1 MGKLSLVNL
10 FMFMFK
16 LAKLSLAKL
25 GEGKFWQN
33 DVEPIK
39 FDAVREGYVNMNILI
54 NFSNNILKTFRLY
67 FTLEHFA
74 LINNATQYFYYYLLY
89 LSILYYKYYL

>member
-1 MGKLSLVNL
+1 
-10 FMFMFK
+10 MFK

-25 GEGKFWQN
+25 GEVKFWQN

-54 NFSNNILKTFRLY
+54 NFPKIF
-67 FTLEHFA
+67 
-74 LINNATQYFYYYLLY
+74 
-89 LSILYYKYYL
+89 

>member
-1 MGKLSLVNL
+1 
-10 FMFMFK
+10 MFK

-25 GEGKFWQN
+25 GEVKFWQN

-54 NFSNNILKTFRLY
+54 NFPNNILKRLY
-67 FTLEHFA
+67 FTLEQFA
-74 LINNATQYFYYYLLY
+74 LVFNLT
-89 LSILYYKYYL
+89 

>member
-1 MGKLSLVNL
+1 MGKVSLVSL
-10 FMFMFK
+10 FMFMLK

-25 GEGKFWQN
+25 GEVKFWQN

-54 NFSNNILKTFRLY
+54 NFPNNILKRFRLY
-67 FTLEHFA
+67 FTLEQFA
-74 LINNATQYFYYYLLY
+74 LIFNSTQYFVLFIVFVNI
-89 LSILYYKYYL
+89 IL